1 MYRRKK
7 IVRNGAL
14 LLKAKRRILL
24 GWVAF
29 EKVYSIMRSTKSIIE
44 TKRNLF
50 NEYIL
55 LVMTYGNEKWV
66 LNTLLQRL

>member
-1 MYRRKK
+1 MYTGKK
-7 IVRNGAL
+7 IAGCPISGGQKTDCAL
-14 LLKAKRRILL
+14 IGRL
-24 GWVAF
+24 F
-29 EKVYSIMRSTKSIIE
+29 KVYNVMRCPKAAIE

-50 NEYIL
+50 NEYVL